1 MWCWSK
7 LSAKKWVDAWEER
20 VAGNP
25 NAVITEIKGGKTVR
39 ISVYCETES
48 DALCLKNYFG
58 GSVRETSSCDWV
70 ATQSDT
76 PRKPLVIRDRLLIAE
91 ARSESE
97 AEEYRNR
104 YPEREVL
111 FIPAEMAFGTGEH
124 ATTSTCLRLL
134 CDFARTHKGSRWTMI
149 DAGCGTGV
157 LALAAVKLGATAADA
172 FDFDEKA
179 VEASLK
185 NRERNGVSPDLLS
198 IACRDVFQWE
208 PTESA
213 DFVAANLFS
222 TILQR
227 AFPRLKAAMKTD
239 GVLVVSGILNT
250 QWEETLQAAEAV
262 GLVCD
267 HVVRRGKWTTAR
279 LLRA

>member
-7 LSAKKWVDAWEER
+7 LSAKKWADAWEER

-25 NAVITEIKGGKTVR
+25 NAVITEIKGGKTIR
-39 ISVYCETES
+39 ITVYCEAEI
-48 DALCLKNYFG
+48 DAVCLKNYFG
-58 GSVRETSSCDWV
+58 GTVREAASCDWV
-70 ATQSDT
+70 ATQAVM
-76 PRKPLVIRDRLLIAE
+76 PRKPLAIRDRLLVAE
-91 ARSESE
+91 VRSETE
-97 AEEYRNR
+97 AEELRSQYPNR
-104 YPEREVL
+104 EIL
-111 FIPAEMAFGTGEH
+111 SIPAEMAFGTGEH

-134 CDFARTHKGSRWTMI
+134 CDFARARKGTGWTMI

-157 LALAAVKLGATAADA
+157 LALASVKLGATCAEA

-185 NRERNGVSPDLLS
+185 NRERNGISPELLS

-208 PTESA
+208 PAEPA

-227 AFPRLKAAMKTD
+227 AFPRLKAAMKQG

-250 QWEETLQAAEAV
+250 QWNETLHAAEGV

-267 HVVRRGKWTTAR
+267 RVVRRGKWTTAR
-279 LLRA
+279 LLCA

>member
-7 LSAKKWVDAWEER
+7 LSAKKWADAWEER

-48 DALCLKNYFG
+48 DASCLKNYFG
-58 GSVRETSSCDWV
+58 GSVRETTSCDWV
-70 ATQSDT
+70 ETQIGT
-76 PRKPLVIRDRLLIAE
+76 PRKPLVIRDCLLVAE
-91 ARSESE
+91 ARTEE
-97 AEEYRNR
+97 DAEKLRSQ
-104 YPEREVL
+104 YPEREIL

-134 CDFARTHKGSRWTMI
+134 CDFARTRTGSSWTMV
-149 DAGCGTGV
+149 DAGCGTGI
-157 LALAAVKLGATAADA
+157 LALAAVKLGATCAEA

-185 NRERNGVSPDLLS
+185 NRERNGVSPELLS
-198 IACRDVFQWE
+198 ISCQDVFQWE
-208 PTESA
+208 RVEPV
-213 DFVAANLFS
+213 DFVVANLFS

-227 AFPRLKAAMKTD
+227 AFPRLKKAVKKD

-250 QWEETLQAAEAV
+250 QWDETLQTAEAI
-262 GLVCD
+262 GLICD
-267 HVVRRGKWTTAR
+267 RVVRRGKWTTAR
-279 LLRA
+279 LLCA